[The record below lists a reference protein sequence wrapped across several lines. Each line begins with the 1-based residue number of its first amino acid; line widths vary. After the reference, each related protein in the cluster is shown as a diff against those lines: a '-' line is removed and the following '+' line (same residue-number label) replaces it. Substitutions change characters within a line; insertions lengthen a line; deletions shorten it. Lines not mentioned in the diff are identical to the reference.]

1 MRKLI
6 EHLRGRPES
15 HRHAVAFGV
24 SFLVTLVI
32 AGIWATTTFPLGGSN
47 TAVVAQNGT
56 QNTAAKTATAPQVQ
70 GPVTTFS
77 RNVAQSF
84 AALKT
89 QLGSLSSYFSET
101 SYESQPTLEVINST
115 ENADSTFINTSTNSG
130 DSVINY

>member
-6 EHLRGRPES
+6 EHLRSRPES

-24 SFLVTLVI
+24 SFFVTLVI

-47 TAVVAQNGT
+47 SLVVAQNGT
-56 QNTAAKTATAPQVQ
+56 QSEVKKDVLRVQ
-70 GPVTTFS
+70 GPVTTFG

-101 SYESQPTLEVINST
+101 SYESQPTLQVINST
-115 ENADSTFINTSTNSG
+115 ENADSAFTNTSTNSN